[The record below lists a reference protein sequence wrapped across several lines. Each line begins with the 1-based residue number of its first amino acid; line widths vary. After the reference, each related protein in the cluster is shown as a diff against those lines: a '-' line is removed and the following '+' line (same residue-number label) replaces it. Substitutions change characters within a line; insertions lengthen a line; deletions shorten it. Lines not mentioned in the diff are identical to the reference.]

1 MAEFYTLHL
10 CGITRELK
18 KVRVAP
24 HLTIASFVMLGDTQL
39 IEKAADALLEKIRGL
54 GQIDMLVCP
63 EAKGI
68 PLTHAIAARMGVDY
82 VVARKSVKAYM
93 EHPIIEETKSITT
106 SEKQIIVIDE
116 MDAAK
121 LDGKRVC
128 VVDDVV
134 FARSGARED
143 GLHRRQQGR
152 RASRRGRLRRQR
164 FDLSR
169 KAAGLQG
176 LADFPKARRAARR
189 ARPFSYRAPFGGE
202 LR

>member
-1 MAEFYTLHL
+1 MAEFYTLHVAGL
-10 CGITRELK
+10 TRELK

-39 IEKAADALLEKIRGL
+39 IEKAAEALLEKIR
-54 GQIDMLVCP
+54 
-63 EAKGI
+63 KGI

-134 FARSGARED
+134 STGGSLHSLEAVLAKTGCTVASKVAVLLEEGGYD
-143 GLHRRQQGR
+143 GK
-152 RASRRGRLRRQR
+152 
-164 FDLSR
+164 DLIYLE
-169 KAAGLQG
+169 KLPVFK
-176 LADFPKARRAARR
+176 D
-189 ARPFSYRAPFGGE
+189 
-202 LR
+202 

>member
-134 FARSGARED
+134 RSRARED
-143 GLHRRQQGR
+143 RLHGGQQGR
-152 RASRRGRLRRQR
+152 GAARRGRLRR
-164 FDLSR
+164 
-169 KAAGLQG
+169 
-176 LADFPKARRAARR
+176 
-189 ARPFSYRAPFGGE
+189 
-202 LR
+202 